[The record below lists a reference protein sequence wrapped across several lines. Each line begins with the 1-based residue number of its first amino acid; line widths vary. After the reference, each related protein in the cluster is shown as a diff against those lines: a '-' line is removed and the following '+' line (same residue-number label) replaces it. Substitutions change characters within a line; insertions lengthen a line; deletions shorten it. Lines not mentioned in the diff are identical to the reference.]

1 MRERNIRR
9 NKRKCNTAFHTK
21 TELHDD
27 KAGSV
32 RCGYAKEY
40 LSPCEL
46 HNQIIIDPSTTNPEM

>member
-9 NKRKCNTAFHTK
+9 NKRKCNTALHTK

-32 RCGYAKEY
+32 GCGYGKEY

-46 HNQIIIDPSTTNPEM
+46 HNQIIIDPL